1 MDKNQELPFEDISKT
16 PNDLTATNTLLRMV
30 EGLAFRYRWATENLS
45 EENIKFKPHPTSM
58 SVEEVNAH
66 IFDLVDSTNRVFG
79 GEKQNKDSLNS
90 FHKLRIKSLNILA
103 DLSER
108 LKEMSDEDLSE
119 IEKNTSRK
127 LPFWYWINGP
137 LADALTHVGQIT
149 SWRRIAG
156 NPQLKG
162 INVFIGTSDGIEG
175 NG

>member
-162 INVFIGTSDGIEG
+162 INVFIGTSDKIEG

>member
-1 MDKNQELPFEDISKT
+1 MAILELPFEDISKT

-58 SVEEVNAH
+58 SIEEVNAH

-162 INVFIGTSDGIEG
+162 INVFIGTSDKIEG

>member
-1 MDKNQELPFEDISKT
+1 MDRNQELPFKDISKT
-16 PNDLTATNTLLRMV
+16 PKDLTATNTILRMV

-58 SVEEVNAH
+58 SIEEVNAH

-79 GEKQNKDSLNS
+79 GEKQNKRFLKFFFS
-90 FHKLRIKSLNILA
+90 KVRIKSLHILA

-108 LKEMSDEDLSE
+108 LKEMSDKDLLE

-137 LADALTHVGQIT
+137 PADALTHVGQIT
-149 SWRRIAG
+149 S
-156 NPQLKG
+156 
-162 INVFIGTSDGIEG
+162 
-175 NG
+175 

>member
-1 MDKNQELPFEDISKT
+1 MNKNQELPFEDISKT

-90 FHKLRIKSLNILA
+90 FQKLRIKSLNILA
-103 DLSER
+103 DFSER

-162 INVFIGTSDGIEG
+162 INVFIGTSDKIEG

>member
-1 MDKNQELPFEDISKT
+1 MNKNQELPFEDISKT

-58 SVEEVNAH
+58 SIEEVNAH

-90 FHKLRIKSLNILA
+90 FKQIRMKSLLVLEN
-103 DLSER
+103 LSEK
-108 LKEMSDEDLSE
+108 LKKMNGEDLLE
-119 IEKNTSRK
+119 IEKKTSRK
-127 LPFWYWINGP
+127 LPFWYLINGP

-162 INVFIGTSDGIEG
+162 LNVFIGTSDKVEKY
-175 NG
+175 

>member
-16 PNDLTATNTLLRMV
+16 PDDLTATNTLLRMV

-162 INVFIGTSDGIEG
+162 INVFIGTSDKIEG

>member
-162 INVFIGTSDGIEG
+162 INVFIGTIDRVEKY
-175 NG
+175 

>member
-1 MDKNQELPFEDISKT
+1 MDRNQELPFEDISKT
-16 PNDLTATNTLLRMV
+16 HVELTATNTLLRMV

-58 SVEEVNAH
+58 NIEEVNAH
-66 IFDLVDSTNRVFG
+66 IFDLVNSTFTVFG

-90 FHKLRIKSLNILA
+90 FQQIRKKSLFILQ

-108 LKEMSDEDLSE
+108 LKEMSDEDFSE

-162 INVFIGTSDGIEG
+162 VNVFIGTSDKVEKY
-175 NG
+175 

>member
-1 MDKNQELPFEDISKT
+1 MDKNQELPFEDISIT

-162 INVFIGTSDGIEG
+162 INVFIGTSDKIEG

>member
-45 EENIKFKPHPTSM
+45 EENIKFKPHHTSM
-58 SVEEVNAH
+58 SIEEVNAH

-162 INVFIGTSDGIEG
+162 INVFIGTSDKIEG

>member
-162 INVFIGTSDGIEG
+162 VNLFIGTSDNIEKH
-175 NG
+175 

>member
-58 SVEEVNAH
+58 SIEEVNAH

-119 IEKNTSRK
+119 IEKNTSRQ

-162 INVFIGTSDGIEG
+162 INVFIGTSDKIED

>member
-1 MDKNQELPFEDISKT
+1 MDKNQELPFENISKT

-119 IEKNTSRK
+119 LEKNTSRK

-156 NPQLKG
+156 NPQSKG
-162 INVFIGTSDGIEG
+162 VNVFIGTSDKIKK
-175 NG
+175 

>member
-1 MDKNQELPFEDISKT
+1 MDRNQELPFEDISKT

-162 INVFIGTSDGIEG
+162 INVFIGTSDKIEG

>member
-90 FHKLRIKSLNILA
+90 FNKLRIKSLNILA

-108 LKEMSDEDLSE
+108 LKDMSDEDLSE

-162 INVFIGTSDGIEG
+162 INVFIGTSDKIEG

>member
-1 MDKNQELPFEDISKT
+1 MEINQELPFEDISKT

-58 SVEEVNAH
+58 SIEEVNAH

-108 LKEMSDEDLSE
+108 LKEMSDEDFSK
-119 IEKNTSRK
+119 IEKNTSRQ

-162 INVFIGTSDGIEG
+162 VNVFIGTSDKIERH
-175 NG
+175 

>member
-1 MDKNQELPFEDISKT
+1 MNRNQELPFEDISKT
-16 PNDLTATNTLLRMV
+16 PVELTATNTLLRVV

-45 EENIKFKPHPTSM
+45 EENIKFRPHPSSM
-58 SVEEVNAH
+58 NIEEVNAH
-66 IFDLVDSTNRVFG
+66 IFDLVDSTYRVFG

-90 FHKLRIKSLNILA
+90 FQQIRKKSLFILQ

-162 INVFIGTSDGIEG
+162 VNVFIGTIDRVEKY
-175 NG
+175 

>member
-1 MDKNQELPFEDISKT
+1 MDRNQELPFEDISKT
-16 PNDLTATNTLLRMV
+16 PVELTATNTLLRMV

-58 SVEEVNAH
+58 NIEEVNAH
-66 IFDLVDSTNRVFG
+66 IFDLVNSTFTVFG

-90 FHKLRIKSLNILA
+90 FQQIRKKSLFVLQ

-108 LKEMSDEDLSE
+108 LKEMSDEDFSE

-162 INVFIGTSDGIEG
+162 VNVFIGTSDGVEKY
-175 NG
+175 

>member
-30 EGLAFRYRWATENLS
+30 EGLAFRYRLATENLS

-162 INVFIGTSDGIEG
+162 INVFIGTIDRVEKY
-175 NG
+175 

>member
-1 MDKNQELPFEDISKT
+1 MDKNQEMPFEDISKT

-162 INVFIGTSDGIEG
+162 INVFIGTSDKIEG